1 MELTN
6 LKFAKILWIL
16 ITGLI
21 RKVFVDKVLT
31 IANYSMPFQN
41 DLRVATKV
49 PKTSKNLEN
58 NLDSVFS
65 VFLCY
70 EWQLSL

>member
-6 LKFAKILWIL
+6 LKFAKIQASPAH
-16 ITGLI
+16 
-21 RKVFVDKVLT
+21 KVFVDKVLT

-41 DLRVATKV
+41 DLWVATKG
-49 PKTSKNLEN
+49 PETSKNLEN

-65 VFLCY
+65 VLRY
-70 EWQLSL
+70 EWQLYL